1 MGMNSQHQA
10 ACLEALREAVAEVAA
25 TVLGGMAVSPAT
37 AGGNPGAS
45 HGAYLALVAQDEPIQ
60 VALLAAGPG
69 CQVLSKTLLGMDVA
83 DEDLPDSDV
92 SDAMC
97 EIINIVAGGLKRRV
111 SGGMQVTLGLPLFVA
126 GPLLPNH
133 QQQVHTRALQL
144 GDVSVEVLLLTQR
157 ENAEPLSKSGVN
169 QVASSQGTKEQSA

>member
-1 MGMNSQHQA
+1 MNAQHQA
-10 ACLEALREAVAEVAA
+10 SCLEALREAVAEVAG
-25 TVLGGMAVSPAT
+25 TVLGGLPVAPQTSGVD
-37 AGGNPGAS
+37 PGAS
-45 HGAYLALVAQDEPIQ
+45 HGAYLALVAQGEPIQ

-69 CQVLSKTLLGMDVA
+69 CQLLAKTLLGMDVA

-133 QQQVHTRALQL
+133 QQQVHSRALQL
-144 GDVSVEVLLLTQR
+144 GDVGVEVLLLTQR

-169 QVASSQGTKEQSA
+169 QVMSSKAAKERSA